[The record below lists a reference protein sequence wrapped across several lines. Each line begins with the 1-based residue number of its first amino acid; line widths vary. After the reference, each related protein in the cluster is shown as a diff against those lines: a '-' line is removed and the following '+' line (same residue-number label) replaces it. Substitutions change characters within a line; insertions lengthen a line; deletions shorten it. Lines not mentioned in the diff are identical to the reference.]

1 MLTAFLNILS
11 SKQCDFNQYF
21 TLTVMPVLKLELFYI
36 IFEDI
41 FVTQVEYA
49 LLTKFKLALVE
60 LVITSGCSRVKV
72 SLYFTV
78 YVILAHQQTESHSS

>member
-1 MLTAFLNILS
+1 
-11 SKQCDFNQYF
+11 
-21 TLTVMPVLKLELFYI
+21 MPVLKLELFYI

-41 FVTQVEYA
+41 YVTQEEYA

-60 LVITSGCSRVKV
+60 LVITSGCLRVKV

-78 YVILAHQQTESHSS
+78 CTILC